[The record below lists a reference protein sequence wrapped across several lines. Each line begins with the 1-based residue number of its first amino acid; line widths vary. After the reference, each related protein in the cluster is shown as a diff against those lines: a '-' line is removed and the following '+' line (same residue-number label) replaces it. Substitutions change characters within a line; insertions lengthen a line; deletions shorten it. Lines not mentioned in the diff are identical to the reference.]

1 MRLLIV
7 EDNVRLATLMAK
19 LVGDHG
25 LTADIAGSIDE
36 ARAALGFVDY
46 DVVLLDLSL
55 PDGDGQDILAAT
67 LDRTGVMPMCWS

>member
-19 LVGDHG
+19 LVGNHG

-46 DVVLLDLSL
+46 DVVLRIFPCPTATGKISL
-55 PDGDGQDILAAT
+55 QQ
-67 LDRTGVMPMCWS
+67 LDRTSVMPMCWS